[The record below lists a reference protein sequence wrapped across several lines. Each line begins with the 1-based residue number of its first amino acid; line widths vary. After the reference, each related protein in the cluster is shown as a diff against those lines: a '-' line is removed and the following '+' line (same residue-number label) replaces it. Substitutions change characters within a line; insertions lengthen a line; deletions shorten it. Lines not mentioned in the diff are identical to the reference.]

1 MLLLCMF
8 FCFICISLFVSFI
21 WFTFTVE
28 WIPYKIFLYRGII
41 TIKKSWVKPVQPPC
55 WHPASST
62 PLPLSCQFWLQEYL
76 VQLLVLIATQYFL
89 ASLLCGSQTEVW
101 FVMKLHS
108 LKSISYTHPENKNS
122 YISMLFV
129 VFSSAFNTISPMK
142 PIGKLNTG
150 LEYNTL
156 HLVLDFHTSRPQRV
170 QIGSHS
176 SSTLVLRSGA
186 PQGCVPSLLLFTLY
200 TNDFTPDHTENSI
213 SNSI

>member
-150 LEYNTL
+150 LEHNTL
-156 HLVLDFHTSRPQRV
+156 HLDIGLPHKQTSESSDWQSQLLNV
-170 QIGSHS
+170 SAQI
-176 SSTLVLRSGA
+176 RSPPGLCA
-186 PQGCVPSLLLFTLY
+186 QPS
-200 TNDFTPDHTENSI
+200 PVHI
-213 SNSI
+213 VH

>member
-1 MLLLCMF
+1 MLHLCMF
-8 FCFICISLFVSFI
+8 FCFIIISLFVSFI

-55 WHPASST
+55 WRPASST

-156 HLVLDFHTSRPQRV
+156 HLDIGLPHKQTSESSDWQSQLLNV
-170 QIGSHS
+170 SAQI
-176 SSTLVLRSGA
+176 RSPPGLCA
-186 PQGCVPSLLLFTLY
+186 QPS
-200 TNDFTPDHTENSI
+200 PVHI
-213 SNSI
+213 VH

>member
-1 MLLLCMF
+1 MLHLCMF
-8 FCFICISLFVSFI
+8 FCFIIISLFVSFI

-55 WHPASST
+55 WRPASST

-89 ASLLCGSQTEVW
+89 ASVLCGSQTEVW
-101 FVMKLHS
+101 FVMKIHS

-156 HLVLDFHTSRPQRV
+156 HLDIGLPHKQTSESSDWQSQLLNV
-170 QIGSHS
+170 SAQI
-176 SSTLVLRSGA
+176 RSPPGLCA
-186 PQGCVPSLLLFTLY
+186 QPS
-200 TNDFTPDHTENSI
+200 PVHI
-213 SNSI
+213 VH

>member
-55 WHPASST
+55 WRPASST

-156 HLVLDFHTSRPQRV
+156 HLDIGLPHKQTSESSDWQSQLLNV
-170 QIGSHS
+170 SAQI
-176 SSTLVLRSGA
+176 RSPPGLCA
-186 PQGCVPSLLLFTLY
+186 QPS
-200 TNDFTPDHTENSI
+200 PVHI
-213 SNSI
+213 VH